1 MHITE
6 NILWQQLERSSEAKL
21 SFSAQQQKSN
31 SRVSLDRYIATNFPK
46 TMALTDGNGRTALH
60 YAATVNDSGD
70 IYRTLEELGSMT
82 TKEDKVS
89 KLGSLS

>member
-1 MHITE
+1 MDLVHLISYKMTQV
-6 NILWQQLERSSEAKL
+6 LTC
-21 SFSAQQQKSN
+21 
-31 SRVSLDRYIATNFPK
+31 VSLERYIATNFPK

-82 TKEDKVS
+82 TKEDKVG
-89 KLGSLS
+89 KT